1 MLFWSENLLETFL
14 IKNKTKATVLIFFS
28 IFQICLSQNKISSK
42 GGFISP
48 ISKSFE
54 GQEPEAYWIWDSG
67 DPNPKNYYLHI
78 RKTIN
83 LNRLIKEAK
92 VYVSAFSF
100 AEIYINGVYID
111 RVPTNPDPEYQTY
124 EEIDISPYLKLGK
137 NTIAALVFNAG
148 EGLHHRMNGRGGFFF
163 QAKIIDFNEKIIKL
177 NSDKSW
183 LVTKAIAWDNNTD
196 HRQVDHT
203 IGRKEKYDARLSFEN
218 WEQNYFDDS
227 DWENAT
233 EIGVPPIDPWN
244 KIVVINRERTY
255 LKNITPE
262 REWSRNGLHIY
273 DFGKAITAY
282 PSFTVNAIKSG
293 LTLEIGTAESLGK
306 DSIPLMTDNVNY
318 MDSYIT
324 KKGLQSWHPI
334 TWRAFRYLAVKE
346 NEEVKIKNV
355 LAKFRSFP
363 VKNRGYFSC
372 SDKML
377 NDIWEIGRWSM
388 QICAQDTWM
397 DTPWREQTQYIGGDS
412 RYMVRYSA
420 YSFDTNIKL
429 LHDYN
434 ILSGAFSQRFS
445 DKGAIRGRHPT
456 DYRLGINT
464 STYIPDYQLEWILML
479 KEHFIF
485 YKDYELVR
493 QLYPNLKLLLKYFEN
508 YVSDERKLLGKVPG
522 WVVLDHPDTF
532 KMDVGGENTAMN
544 CLYFGALNSAA
555 WLASNIIGDLDQAN
569 LWYKKAKEIK
579 QSVQKFMWLNNEKL
593 FKDGFESSRIT
604 QQTQVYA
611 LKYGLVDENFKP
623 SLVKFIEAQ
632 GKSCEQSFSYWLLNS
647 MFSEGRGQWALDY
660 IRKNWGEQMNRNDFN
675 GAWFENW
682 IPKLGRSK
690 SHAWCAGPTA
700 LLPEKIL
707 GIEPILPGWK
717 KFKIK
722 PNLYDLDWCKGI
734 IPSLAGDIDV
744 KLKKLRK
751 ENLEV
756 GIQIKAI
763 IPLNTSS
770 KIYVPAQE
778 SKYFTIEVNDKEI
791 WKNGKFLPI
800 DSNINFE
807 NIFDN
812 YIVLEFRPGSY
823 TINALKNN

>member
-1 MLFWSENLLETFL
+1 MFFWSENLLETFL

-293 LTLEIGTAESLGK
+293 LTVEIGTAESLGK

-456 DYRLGINT
+456 DYRLSINT

-479 KEHFIF
+479 KEHFFF

-763 IPLNTSS
+763 IPPNTSS

-812 YIVLEFRPGSY
+812 YIVLEFKPGSY

>member
-1 MLFWSENLLETFL
+1 MFFWSENLLETFL

-28 IFQICLSQNKISSK
+28 IFQICFSQNKISSK

-67 DPNPKNYYLHI
+67 DPNPKNYFLHI

-148 EGLHHRMNGRGGFFF
+148 EGLHHRMKGRGGFFF

-479 KEHFIF
+479 KEHFMF

-647 MFSEGRGQWALDY
+647 MFSEGKGQWALDY

-722 PNLYDLDWCKGI
+722 PNLYDLDWCMGI

-807 NIFDN
+807 NILDN